1 MPKYDEEGIV
11 SEATIRSVLHL
22 AIEGGVECLP
32 TATIFE
38 EIARIGRDTEV
49 SQPSEPN
56 MVADEDVLIERV
68 TKQSNDPLSGEDRLK
83 LKELMILCTNLQ
95 TRVLE
100 LENTKTSQQIRI
112 GSLERKVKKLEK
124 KYKTRTH
131 KLKRLYKVGL
141 SAREVSSKDEAI
153 LGDQ

>member
-1 MPKYDEEGIV
+1 MLTLKFAETHNMVAFLEKPAESEGFEQIIDFLNASSIKYDL
-11 SEATIRSVLHL
+11 TIN
-22 AIEGGVECLP
+22 P
-32 TATIFE
+32 TIFVLCMLRNLDPK
-38 EIARIGRDTEV
+38 AVKFLMYPRRDTEV
-49 SQPSEPN
+49 SQPSEPDL
-56 MVADEDVLIERV
+56 VADEDVLTERV

-124 KYKTRTH
+124 T
-131 KLKRLYKVGL
+131 
-141 SAREVSSKDEAI
+141 
-153 LGDQ
+153 